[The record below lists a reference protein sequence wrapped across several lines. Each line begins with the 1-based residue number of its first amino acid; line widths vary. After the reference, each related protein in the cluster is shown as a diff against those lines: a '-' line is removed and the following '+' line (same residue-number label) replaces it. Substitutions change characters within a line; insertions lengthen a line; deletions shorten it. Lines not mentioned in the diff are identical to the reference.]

1 MKQTVREKM
10 LAAALDNMALHG
22 FKGTTT
28 KCIAQQAA
36 INEATIFKHF
46 KGKDDLIHEAL
57 EQQMTLIKTK
67 INTFFHADHEN
78 IRELLLAKI
87 EFINNIYEE
96 HKAFF
101 LVTMKEMGSKELAF
115 MYPSIFEY
123 ITEELEKE
131 IAKMAD
137 NFIAEDEISGIA
149 LIAHSVLMTIILEKV
164 KAECFGYPIRLDMK
178 KEVLVEFL
186 LRLWGGYRLTK
197 KEVH

>member
-10 LAAALDNMALHG
+10 LSAALENMAVHG

-28 KCIAQQAA
+28 KCIARQAD

-46 KGKDDLIHEAL
+46 KGKDDLIHESLA
-57 EQQMTLIKTK
+57 QQMTMIKTK
-67 INTFFHADHEN
+67 IDTFFHTDHEN

-87 EFINNIYEE
+87 EFINEIYEQ

-101 LVTMKEMGSKELAF
+101 LVTIREMGSKELEF

-123 ITEELEKE
+123 ITEELKKE

-137 NFIAEDEISGIA
+137 DSITEDEISGIA
-149 LIAHSVLMTIILEKV
+149 LIANSVLLTIILEKV
-164 KAECFGYPIRLDMK
+164 KAESFGHPIRLDMK
-178 KEVLVEFL
+178 KEMLVEFL
-186 LRLWGGYRLTK
+186 LRLWGG
-197 KEVH
+197 

>member
-1 MKQTVREKM
+1 MS
-10 LAAALDNMALHG
+10 AALENMAVHG

-57 EQQMTLIKTK
+57 EQQMMMMKTK
-67 INTFFHADHEN
+67 IDTFFHADHEN

-87 EFINNIYEE
+87 QFINDIYES
-96 HKAFF
+96 HKDFF
-101 LVTMKEMGSKELAF
+101 LITIKEMGSKELEF

-131 IAKMAD
+131 IATMAED
-137 NFIAEDEISGIA
+137 SITEDEIKGIA
-149 LIAHSVLMTIILEKV
+149 MIANSVLLTIILEKV
-164 KAECFGYPIRLDMK
+164 KAECFGHPVRLDMK
-178 KEVLVEFL
+178 KELLVEFL
-186 LRLWGGYRLTK
+186 IRIWGR
-197 KEVH
+197 

>member
-1 MKQTVREKM
+1 MKQTIREKM
-10 LAAALDNMALHG
+10 MSAALENMAVHG

-57 EQQMTLIKTK
+57 EQQMMMMKTK
-67 INTFFHADHEN
+67 IDTFFHADHEN

-87 EFINNIYEE
+87 QFINDIYES
-96 HKAFF
+96 HKDFF
-101 LVTMKEMGSKELAF
+101 LITIKEMGSKELEF

-131 IAKMAD
+131 IATMAED
-137 NFIAEDEISGIA
+137 SITEDEIKGIA
-149 LIAHSVLMTIILEKV
+149 MIANSVLLTIILEKV
-164 KAECFGYPIRLDMK
+164 KAECFGHPVRLDMK
-178 KEVLVEFL
+178 KELLVEFL
-186 LRLWGGYRLTK
+186 IRIWGR
-197 KEVH
+197 

>member
-1 MKQTVREKM
+1 MKQMSREKM
-10 LAAALDNMALHG
+10 MSAALENMAVHG

-57 EQQMTLIKTK
+57 EQQMMMMKTK
-67 INTFFHADHEN
+67 IDTFFHADHEN

-87 EFINNIYEE
+87 EFINDIYES
-96 HKAFF
+96 HKDFF
-101 LVTMKEMGSKELAF
+101 LITIKEMGSKELEF

-131 IAKMAD
+131 IATMAD
-137 NFIAEDEISGIA
+137 DSITEDEIKGIA
-149 LIAHSVLMTIILEKV
+149 MIANSVLLTIILEKV
-164 KAECFGYPIRLDMK
+164 KAECFGHPVRLDMK
-178 KEVLVEFL
+178 KELLVEFL
-186 LRLWGGYRLTK
+186 IRIWGR
-197 KEVH
+197 